1 MNIFNHFRSGAS
13 RSVRSWRWILVI
25 WSVTL
30 FLVSILA
37 LTMRGEMNGIF
48 GKSMIT
54 EKLANGFNLDAIA
67 NSYSRIQIIISS
79 FTTGFM
85 LVILFGLLLN
95 VFFNGGLFSVLGR
108 TDSGSSHNSF
118 FAAAASNFWSFLL
131 IGILLTLM
139 LTIVS
144 FLLVGLPVIISMNST
159 SGGSSIVMKISFV
172 IMFLILPVFLLV
184 ADYARAWQASAEK
197 KNAFIAVGQGFKNT
211 FSHFFSSWL
220 VMLILLIIQSVYTLL
235 VLKFVGGFK
244 PVSSGG
250 IFLMFLL
257 IQVLFIIRICLRTW
271 RYGAVSSMFAG
282 HNTPAIQ

>member
-13 RSVRSWRWILVI
+13 RSLRSWRWILVI

-30 FLVSILA
+30 FLVSMLA

-67 NSYSRIQIIISS
+67 NSYSRLQIIISS

-95 VFFNGGLFSVLGR
+95 VFFNGGLFSVLR
-108 TDSGSSHNSF
+108 KADTGSMRNSF
-118 FAAAASNFWSFLL
+118 FAGAGSNFWSFLL
-131 IGILLTLM
+131 IGILVTLM
-139 LTIVS
+139 LAIVS
-144 FLLVGLPVIISMNST
+144 FLLVGVPLIIRLNSA
-159 SGGSSIVMKISFV
+159 SGGSSVILKVAIV
-172 IMFLILPVFLLV
+172 IMFLLLPVFLLV
-184 ADYARAWQASAEK
+184 ADYARAWQATAEK
-197 KNAFIAVGQGFKNT
+197 KNAFIAIGQGFKNT

-235 VLKFVGGFK
+235 VLKFVGGAK
-244 PVSSGG
+244 PVSSGA

-257 IQVLFIIRICLRTW
+257 IQILFIIRISLRTW
-271 RYGAVSSMFAG
+271 RYGTVSSMFSD
-282 HNTPAIQ
+282 HTNTSVQ